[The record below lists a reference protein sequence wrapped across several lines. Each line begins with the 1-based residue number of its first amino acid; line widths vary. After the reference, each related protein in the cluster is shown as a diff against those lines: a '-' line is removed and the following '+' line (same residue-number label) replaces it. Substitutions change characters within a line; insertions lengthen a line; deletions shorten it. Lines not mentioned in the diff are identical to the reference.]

1 MGIRRGEITTKIVS
15 DGLVFNM
22 DAANRACYPRT
33 GTTATDTIGND
44 SGTLNGTTVT
54 YDTGSGVFNFD
65 GSDDYINL
73 GASADYAFGTNDFT
87 ICSWFNRTS
96 TSAYEWIWGQGGT
109 NFSWGQTN
117 SNPGN
122 PRVWINASYLD
133 CTTAITLNTW
143 QYWTC
148 KRESGTVTF
157 NLNGIDL
164 NSGTLNGSIAAG
176 SYLYMGT
183 FNIGQNHFSGDIG
196 PVHIYNR
203 ALSAE
208 EVLRNYNGLRG
219 RFGV

>member
-1 MGIRRGEITTKIVS
+1 MSFNFSPKIS
-15 DGLVFNM
+15 TNGLVFYV
-22 DAANRACYPRT
+22 DPAYKISYPGT
-33 GTTATDTIGND
+33 GTTVTDIAGND
-44 SGTLNGTTVT
+44 SGTLDGTTVI
-54 YDTGSGVFNFD
+54 YNTGSGVFNFD
-65 GSDDYINL
+65 GIDDYINL
-73 GASADYAFGTNDFT
+73 GASSNYAFGTNDFT

-96 TSAYEWIWGQGGT
+96 TSAYEWVWGQGGT

-117 SNPGN
+117 SNPGK
-122 PRVWINASYLD
+122 PRVWINASSLD

-176 SYLYMGT
+176 SYLYIGT

-196 PVHIYNR
+196 PVQVYNR
-203 ALSAE
+203 ALSAGD
-208 EVLRNYNGLRG
+208 VLQNYQAQKG
-219 RFGV
+219 RFEL